1 MKKLSVGEET
11 MAQHLRAEK
20 IPFQREVKLIPGRK
34 SKVDFLLPHNVIL
47 EVEGGT
53 RSFGRHSRHNGF
65 QEDCR
70 KYNELTTLGYKVYR
84 FTTEM
89 AVSGEALYAAKR
101 AITTHCRPMPA
112 EGIPPAYTAR
122 STHSHA
128 NVEELGS

>member
-70 KYNELTTLGYKVYR
+70 KYNKPP
-84 FTTEM
+84 
-89 AVSGEALYAAKR
+89 S
-101 AITTHCRPMPA
+101 AIRCTASPPKWW
-112 EGIPPAYTAR
+112 PPAK
-122 STHSHA
+122 H
-128 NVEELGS
+128 